1 LSKARFEFRWEDQF
15 NLGLDPDTARK
26 YHYETLPKQA
36 AKTSH
41 FCSMCGPKFCSM
53 KITQEIKTMDAAE
66 IAKINAIQVEID
78 IEMEKKSK
86 EFLKNDSEIYLQN

>member
-1 LSKARFEFRWEDQF
+1 M
-15 NLGLDPDTARK
+15 
-26 YHYETLPKQA
+26 PKQA

-66 IAKINAIQVEID
+66 IAKINAIQVEMD
-78 IEMEKKSK
+78 QKSV
-86 EFLKNDSEIYLQN
+86 EFLANDSEIYMKEDA